1 MTQGPRSVAGPIHG
15 IEEGLTVSELSQ
27 GTMMFRFTAGEEPA
41 ARRILLQVFEALE
54 EKGYNPVTQLVG
66 YLLSGDPT
74 YITSH
79 RDARSIIR
87 RVDRDDLLE
96 ELVASYLARGA
107 NQPQHPVV

>member
-1 MTQGPRSVAGPIHG
+1 M
-15 IEEGLTVSELSQ
+15 SELSQ
-27 GTMMFRFTAGEEPA
+27 GTTMFRFTAGEEPT
-41 ARRILLQVFEALE
+41 ARRILLQVFEALQ

-79 RDARSIIR
+79 RDARNIIK

-96 ELVASYLARGA
+96 EIVASYLVHGGKPP
-107 NQPQHPVV
+107 QPPVA